1 MSIYFRNTPVS
12 APFMFESLGNHWNQ
26 VNIFR
31 PDGYPYYHYL
41 QTEKGTGRIEVR
53 GKFYTLGANEG
64 ILIAPGV
71 PHSYHRESTS
81 WTTMFATFTGTLAGS
96 IPYMTDNQEVILVEK
111 EQGASIRKMISSTL
125 RKYHQPTPDMKS
137 LSSDCYNF
145 LMNFTDCA
153 ASPKIQ
159 DNPLYQR
166 YVIPVIKEIET
177 GYQQDITAAQLSRSV
192 FVSPQYLS
200 RLFRR
205 FMGCSVY
212 EYVTMYRISRARE
225 LLLSR
230 PDMKIQDF
238 PTPATLSPCSV
249 KSQAQL
255 LWISERCTDIFLLHS
270 TKTALPE
277 TSQKTFSCRA
287 VFCCSYHPNAGILS
301 YTLIHQTKASVSV

>member
-96 IPYMTDNQEVILVEK
+96 IPSMTDNQEVILIEK

-166 YVIPVIKEIET
+166 YVIPVNKRNRNRLSA
-177 GYQQDITAAQLSRSV
+177 GYHCSAAEPERFCLSAVSFPSV
-192 FVSPQYLS
+192 PPFYGLA
-200 RLFRR
+200 R
-205 FMGCSVY
+205 FTSTLPM
-212 EYVTMYRISRARE
+212 
-225 LLLSR
+225 LPHQPR
-230 PDMKIQDF
+230 P
-238 PTPATLSPCSV
+238 
-249 KSQAQL
+249 
-255 LWISERCTDIFLLHS
+255 
-270 TKTALPE
+270 
-277 TSQKTFSCRA
+277 
-287 VFCCSYHPNAGILS
+287 
-301 YTLIHQTKASVSV
+301 

>member
-12 APFMFESLGNHWNQ
+12 APSCLSLLGTTG
-26 VNIFR
+26 IRLIFFR

-96 IPYMTDNQEVILVEK
+96 IPSMTDNQEVILIEK

-145 LMNFTDCA
+145 LYEFYGLCSFSED
-153 ASPKIQ
+153 
-159 DNPLYQR
+159 
-166 YVIPVIKEIET
+166 T
-177 GYQQDITAAQLSRSV
+177 G
-192 FVSPQYLS
+192 
-200 RLFRR
+200 
-205 FMGCSVY
+205 
-212 EYVTMYRISRARE
+212 
-225 LLLSR
+225 
-230 PDMKIQDF
+230 
-238 PTPATLSPCSV
+238 
-249 KSQAQL
+249 
-255 LWISERCTDIFLLHS
+255 
-270 TKTALPE
+270 
-277 TSQKTFSCRA
+277 
-287 VFCCSYHPNAGILS
+287 
-301 YTLIHQTKASVSV
+301 

>member
-96 IPYMTDNQEVILVEK
+96 IPSMTDNQEVILIEK

-192 FVSPQYLS
+192 FVLDV
-200 RLFRR
+200 L
-205 FMGCSVY
+205 G
-212 EYVTMYRISRARE
+212 ISFSSQFFSIEIEPFPGKVPAV
-225 LLLSR
+225 
-230 PDMKIQDF
+230 PGGKIQSDGFEHLPGQHTDVKLHLEMGGEHPAHLGLDF
-238 PTPATLSPCSV
+238 VQGLIAAAGRNPLPVPLPDRQPAG
-249 KSQAQL
+249 
-255 LWISERCTDIFLLHS
+255 
-270 TKTALPE
+270 
-277 TSQKTFSCRA
+277 
-287 VFCCSYHPNAGILS
+287 NAGCPPG
-301 YTLIHQTKASVSV
+301 

>member
-96 IPYMTDNQEVILVEK
+96 IPSMTDNQEVILIEK

-192 FVSPQYLS
+192 FVLDVLGISFSSQFFPSVPPFYGLLGLRVRYHVPHQPRPGASAFQTGYEDPGCC
-200 RLFRR
+200 RR
-205 FMGCSVY
+205 FRIFRCQPL
-212 EYVTMYRISRARE
+212 YRHV
-225 LLLSR
+225 
-230 PDMKIQDF
+230 P
-238 PTPATLSPCSV
+238 
-249 KSQAQL
+249 
-255 LWISERCTDIFLLHS
+255 
-270 TKTALPE
+270 
-277 TSQKTFSCRA
+277 
-287 VFCCSYHPNAGILS
+287 
-301 YTLIHQTKASVSV
+301 

>member
-96 IPYMTDNQEVILVEK
+96 IPSMTDNQEVILIEK

-166 YVIPVIKEIET
+166 YVIPVIKEIEIKLFIKERRLT
-177 GYQQDITAAQLSRSV
+177 IIFPPNIKVYAILLPRFVTIKMDISMIHRV
-192 FVSPQYLS
+192 
-200 RLFRR
+200 
-205 FMGCSVY
+205 
-212 EYVTMYRISRARE
+212 I
-225 LLLSR
+225 
-230 PDMKIQDF
+230 
-238 PTPATLSPCSV
+238 
-249 KSQAQL
+249 
-255 LWISERCTDIFLLHS
+255 DIFS
-270 TKTALPE
+270 D
-277 TSQKTFSCRA
+277 Q
-287 VFCCSYHPNAGILS
+287 NG
-301 YTLIHQTKASVSV
+301 

>member
-26 VNIFR
+26 VNISVR
-31 PDGYPYYHYL
+31 TDIRIIITSRLKRVPDAF
-41 QTEKGTGRIEVR
+41 EVR
-53 GKFYTLGANEG
+53 GRFYTLGANEG

-96 IPYMTDNQEVILVEK
+96 IPSMTDNQEGILIEK

-200 RLFRR
+200 RLFPP
-205 FMGCSVY
+205 FYG
-212 EYVTMYRISRARE
+212 
-225 LLLSR
+225 LLSLR
-230 PDMKIQDF
+230 
-238 PTPATLSPCSV
+238 V
-249 KSQAQL
+249 
-255 LWISERCTDIFLLHS
+255 R
-270 TKTALPE
+270 
-277 TSQKTFSCRA
+277 
-287 VFCCSYHPNAGILS
+287 YHVP
-301 YTLIHQTKASVSV
+301 HQPRT

>member
-96 IPYMTDNQEVILVEK
+96 IPSMTDNQEVILIEK

-166 YVIPVIKEIET
+166 YVIPVSA
-177 GYQQDITAAQLSRSV
+177 GYHCSATEPERFCLSAVSFPSV
-192 FVSPQYLS
+192 PPFY
-200 RLFRR
+200 
-205 FMGCSVY
+205 G
-212 EYVTMYRISRARE
+212 
-225 LLLSR
+225 LLGLR
-230 PDMKIQDF
+230 
-238 PTPATLSPCSV
+238 V
-249 KSQAQL
+249 
-255 LWISERCTDIFLLHS
+255 R
-270 TKTALPE
+270 
-277 TSQKTFSCRA
+277 
-287 VFCCSYHPNAGILS
+287 YHVP
-301 YTLIHQTKASVSV
+301 HQPRT

>member
-96 IPYMTDNQEVILVEK
+96 IPCMTDSQEVILIEK
-111 EQGASIRKMISSTL
+111 EQGANIRKMISSTL

-230 PDMKIQDF
+230 PDMKIQDVAGASGF
-238 PTPATLSPCSV
+238 SDASHFIAMFRKVTGTTPLDFR
-249 KSQAQL
+249 KM
-255 LWISERCTDIFLLHS
+255 
-270 TKTALPE
+270 
-277 TSQKTFSCRA
+277 
-287 VFCCSYHPNAGILS
+287 Y
-301 YTLIHQTKASVSV
+301 

>member
-96 IPYMTDNQEVILVEK
+96 IPSMTDNQEVILVEK

-230 PDMKIQDF
+230 PDMK
-238 PTPATLSPCSV
+238 TPATLSPCSV

-255 LWISERCTDIFLLHS
+255 PWISERCTDIFLLHS

-287 VFCCSYHPNAGILS
+287 VFCCSYHSNAGILS

>member
-41 QTEKGTGRIEVR
+41 QTEKGTGRI
-53 GKFYTLGANEG
+53 G

-96 IPYMTDNQEVILVEK
+96 IPSMTDNQEGILIEK

-230 PDMKIQDF
+230 PDMKIQDVAGASGF
-238 PTPATLSPCSV
+238 SDASHFIAMFRKVTGTTPLDFR
-249 KSQAQL
+249 KM
-255 LWISERCTDIFLLHS
+255 
-270 TKTALPE
+270 
-277 TSQKTFSCRA
+277 
-287 VFCCSYHPNAGILS
+287 Y
-301 YTLIHQTKASVSV
+301 

>member
-96 IPYMTDNQEVILVEK
+96 IPSMTDNQEVILIEK

-125 RKYHQPTPDMKS
+125 RKYHQPTPDMK
-137 LSSDCYNF
+137 
-145 LMNFTDCA
+145 
-153 ASPKIQ
+153 IQ
-159 DNPLYQR
+159 DVAGASGFSDASHFIAMFRKVTGTTPL
-166 YVIPVIKEIET
+166 
-177 GYQQDITAAQLSRSV
+177 D
-192 FVSPQYLS
+192 
-200 RLFRR
+200 FRK
-205 FMGCSVY
+205 
-212 EYVTMYRISRARE
+212 MY
-225 LLLSR
+225 
-230 PDMKIQDF
+230 
-238 PTPATLSPCSV
+238 
-249 KSQAQL
+249 
-255 LWISERCTDIFLLHS
+255 
-270 TKTALPE
+270 
-277 TSQKTFSCRA
+277 
-287 VFCCSYHPNAGILS
+287 
-301 YTLIHQTKASVSV
+301 

>member
-31 PDGYPYYHYL
+31 PDGYQYYHYL

-96 IPYMTDNQEVILVEK
+96 IPSMTDNQEVILIEK

-166 YVIPVIKEIET
+166 YVIPVIKEIRNRLSA
-177 GYQQDITAAQLSRSV
+177 GYHCSAAEPERFCLSAVSFPSV
-192 FVSPQYLS
+192 PPFY
-200 RLFRR
+200 
-205 FMGCSVY
+205 G
-212 EYVTMYRISRARE
+212 
-225 LLLSR
+225 LLGLR
-230 PDMKIQDF
+230 
-238 PTPATLSPCSV
+238 V
-249 KSQAQL
+249 
-255 LWISERCTDIFLLHS
+255 R
-270 TKTALPE
+270 
-277 TSQKTFSCRA
+277 
-287 VFCCSYHPNAGILS
+287 YHVP
-301 YTLIHQTKASVSV
+301 HQPRT

>member
-41 QTEKGTGRIEVR
+41 QTEKGTGRIEVC

-64 ILIAPGV
+64 ILIAPGA
-71 PHSYHRESTS
+71 PYIPITGSLLPGPRCLPP
-81 WTTMFATFTGTLAGS
+81 FTGTLAGS
-96 IPYMTDNQEVILVEK
+96 IPSMTDNQEVILIEK

-230 PDMKIQDF
+230 PDMKIQDVAGASGF
-238 PTPATLSPCSV
+238 SDASHFIAMFRKVTGTTPLDFR
-249 KSQAQL
+249 KM
-255 LWISERCTDIFLLHS
+255 
-270 TKTALPE
+270 
-277 TSQKTFSCRA
+277 
-287 VFCCSYHPNAGILS
+287 Y
-301 YTLIHQTKASVSV
+301 